1 MINSSQ
7 YFSFIRGVSYPSDP
21 PTSHPNFQKKRDT
34 AVFILLMSGLDPFMT
49 GDDCQKIGVFG
60 DHLLLW
66 QDSLSQLGAAAEVL
80 EIISHLNLNLN

>member
-1 MINSSQ
+1 
-7 YFSFIRGVSYPSDP
+7 
-21 PTSHPNFQKKRDT
+21 
-34 AVFILLMSGLDPFMT
+34 MT
-49 GDDCQKIGVFG
+49 GDDRQKIGVFG